1 MKLLILF
8 QINDYLAISDN
19 EIGFGYAD
27 SIYSK
32 TFCSFNSALAPK
44 RLSSTDTK
52 ENEENIIKIQRII
65 MLKEPL
71 VMHENFN

>member
-32 TFCSFNSALAPK
+32 TFCSFNSDLAPK